1 MAIITQGHDL
11 DIHGVSL
18 LLKFMAHMISYVWI
32 FLLLVQSHSLVNF
45 LFDSD
50 KAYFVD
56 LFVRA
61 SNTPAIKMYE
71 KVMYCYFL

>member
-1 MAIITQGHDL
+1 MELIWTSIG
-11 DIHGVSL
+11 
-18 LLKFMAHMISYVWI
+18 
-32 FLLLVQSHSLVNF
+32 
-45 LFDSD
+45 SD

-71 KVMYCYFL
+71 KVMIL